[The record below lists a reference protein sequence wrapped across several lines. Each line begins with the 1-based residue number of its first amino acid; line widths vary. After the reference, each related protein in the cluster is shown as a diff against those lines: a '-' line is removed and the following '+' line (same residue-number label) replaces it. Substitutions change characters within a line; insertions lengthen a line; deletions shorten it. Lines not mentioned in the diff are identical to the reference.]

1 MPETLIGQIS
11 MSSLKLA
18 AIQMNC
24 VPGNVTANLTHSLE
38 RIDRAAEAKPDLIC
52 FPESVLDGYSCR
64 DPELPSLARSVPGPE
79 TERIAEAARRHGVWI
94 CWSLA
99 ESLGDGGVANTAL
112 LFDRNGDIQLHYQKT
127 HLCQEVGETD
137 AYRFGESLD
146 VTSVDGIKVGVMI
159 CFDRHYPEAARE
171 LALKGA
177 QLILHPTATVWF
189 TPNPRTIN
197 TAMMRTRAY
206 ENRCYIL
213 SVNQVNYNGGSALF
227 GPWGDVI
234 TVADIGEEILECEI
248 DTDELR
254 RIPNKH
260 FALMEAR
267 RPHLYTSKSTS
278 PA

>member
-1 MPETLIGQIS
+1 
-11 MSSLKLA
+11 
-18 AIQMNC
+18 MNC
-24 VPGNVTANLTHSLE
+24 VSGDVDANLTHSLE
-38 RIDRAAEAKPDLIC
+38 LIDRATTSDPDLIC

-64 DPELPSLARSVPGPE
+64 NSNLRDLARSVPGPE
-79 TERIAEAARRHGVWI
+79 TDRIAEAARRHSVWI

-99 ESLGDGGVANTAL
+99 ESLDDSGVANTAL

-127 HLCQEVGETD
+127 HLCKEAGETN
-137 AYRFGESLD
+137 AYQFGESFG
-146 VTSVDGIKVGVMI
+146 VTSVEGVNVGIMI

-197 TAMMRTRAY
+197 TAVMRTRAY

-213 SVNQVNYNGGSALF
+213 SVNQTNFNGGSALF
-227 GPWGDVI
+227 GPWGDVL
-234 TVADIGEEILECEI
+234 TVAEVGEEILECKVYK
-248 DTDELR
+248 DELKHV
-254 RIPNKH
+254 PDKH

-267 RPHLYTSKSTS
+267 RPHLYSAGTTK

>member
-1 MPETLIGQIS
+1 
-11 MSSLKLA
+11 MSSLKLS

-24 VPGNVTANLTHSLE
+24 VVGDVDANLVHSLE
-38 RIDRAAEAKPDLIC
+38 LIDRAAEGEPDLIC

-64 DPELPSLARSVPGPE
+64 DPELLSLARSVSSSE
-79 TERIAEAARRHGVWI
+79 TERIAEAAKRHGVWI

-99 ESLGDGGVANTAL
+99 ELLSDSGIANTSL
-112 LFDRNGDIQLHYQKT
+112 LFDRNGDIQLHYQKS
-127 HLCQEVGETD
+127 HLCREVGETD
-137 AYRFGESLD
+137 VYRFGENLD
-146 VTSVDGIKVGVMI
+146 VTSVDGVEVGIMI
-159 CFDRHYPEAARE
+159 CFDRHYPEVARE
-171 LALKGA
+171 LCLKGA

-189 TPNPRTIN
+189 TPNPGTIN

-234 TVADIGEEILECEI
+234 TVAEPGEKILTCEI
-248 DTDELR
+248 DTEELDLV
-254 RIPNKH
+254 PDKH

-267 RPHLYTSKSTS
+267 RPHLYTSDKQS
-278 PA
+278 PT

>member
-1 MPETLIGQIS
+1 
-11 MSSLKLA
+11 MSSLKLS

-24 VPGNVTANLTHSLE
+24 VAGDVDANLAHSLDL
-38 RIDRAAEAKPDLIC
+38 IDRAAEGEPDLIC

-64 DPELPSLARSVPGPE
+64 DPELPSLARSVPSAE
-79 TERIAEAARRHGVWI
+79 TERIAEAAKRHGVWI

-99 ESLGDGGVANTAL
+99 ESLSDSGIANTSL
-112 LFDRNGDIQLHYQKT
+112 LFDRNGDIQLHYQKS

-137 AYRFGESLD
+137 AYRFGENLD
-146 VTSVDGIKVGVMI
+146 VTSVDGVEVGIMI

-171 LALKGA
+171 LRLKGA

-234 TVADIGEEILECEI
+234 TVAELGEKIIACEI
-248 DTDELR
+248 DTEELDR
-254 RIPNKH
+254 VPDKH

-267 RPHLYTSKSTS
+267 RPHLYTSGKQL
-278 PA
+278 PK